1 MKLDIGSGPETIFC
15 YTCCTEICKEGQNW
29 DNAKINVLANLGG
42 EQLILYN

>member
-15 YTCCTEICKEGQNW
+15 YTCCTENEEGQNW

-42 EQLILYN
+42 E